1 MLKNKY
7 RILVINDLYP
17 PNAIGGYEQ
26 RCKDTVEWLQ
36 KKGYEIRV
44 LTTTSEYNHV
54 LPENVFP
61 LFYSY
66 LDESVKNESSFREF
80 FRMFRE
86 NRLLVKFIKDY
97 KPHFIYTWNMECF
110 SNTMIY
116 HIHQLGI
123 PILRDISSPWL
134 LRYNSRP
141 GSWIRFWQRKNSKPL
156 TKFIKPFLKY
166 VLPRI
171 AKGLIS
177 TEFKP
182 IKSTSTYFTAHWFRE
197 KHIQEGVETSKAKVI
212 HTGIVLDDFE
222 YRPPEPPGIK
232 DTINF
237 LFLGRIALDK
247 NIEVLIEGLRL
258 LPDNIQYRLDIVGKA
273 TDDGYLKFIRQLI
286 TIHKQDDS
294 IRIRSY
300 IPRKEVPALMSRYHF
315 LLFPSHQEIFSRLIF
330 EAIAVGLPVICAR
343 SGGTLDVI
351 EDGETGY
358 FFDQKRPDS
367 LASVILSAITK
378 REEYSSIQKRGR
390 GLVETKFSLERF
402 LSKVEAEIERLIADY
417 LAS

>member
-7 RILVINDLYP
+7 RILAINDHYP
-17 PNAIGGYEQ
+17 PNAKGGYEQ
-26 RCKDTVEWLQ
+26 RCKDAVKWFQ
-36 KKGYEIRV
+36 RKGYDICV
-44 LTTTSEYNHV
+44 ITTKSDHDPE

-222 YRPPEPPGIK
+222 YMPPELPALGEKIK
-232 DTINF
+232 F
-237 LFLGRIALDK
+237 LFLGRIAADK
-247 NIEVLIEGLRL
+247 NIEVLIRGLSML
-258 LPDNIQYRLDIVGKA
+258 DDDINYQLDILGKA
-273 TDDGYLKFIRQLI
+273 KSEEYLSEIQLI
-286 TIHKQDDS
+286 IKKYKQDNN
-294 IRIRSY
+294 IFIKNY
-300 IPRKEVPALMSRYHF
+300 ISRNEVPVIMSKYHF
-315 LLFPSHQEIFSRLIF
+315 LLFPSHQEIFSRLLF
-330 EAIAVGLPVICAR
+330 ESMAVGLPVIAAN
-343 SGGTLDVI
+343 SGGNLEVI
-351 EDGETGY
+351 ENYVTGY
-358 FFDQKRPDS
+358 LFDQNNPTS
-367 LASVILSAITK
+367 LANIVRKAVTNKQLFIELQ
-378 REEYSSIQKRGR
+378 RNGR
-390 GLVETKFSLERF
+390 KLVEDKYTINHF
-402 LSKVEAEIERLIADY
+402 LQRVYQEIQLILNNY
-417 LAS
+417 